1 MIFPGAHRWQSLP
14 SEPDVHVPSF
24 KTGFPIV
31 MFMMVMIVVM
41 LMIILV
47 MKITVG
53 SDHIGDNHDDYDILC
68 GDGFHNII

>member
-31 MFMMVMIVVM
+31 MLMMVMIV
-41 LMIILV
+41 V

-53 SDHIGDNHDDYDILC
+53 SDHNGDNHDDYDILC